1 TVYTHR
7 RNAEAKLYSKL
18 YKLVQ

>member
-1 TVYTHR
+1 YTHR
-7 RNAEAKLYSKL
+7 RNAEAKLYSKI

>member
-1 TVYTHR
+1 YTHR

>member
-1 TVYTHR
+1 VYTHR